1 MDFSFEAGRVRLRNL
16 RPADLP
22 DFAAYRADPN
32 VARFQGFDPYTEAEA
47 ARFHCRAGRGGGAGR
62 AGQLGAAG
70 HCPRR

>member
-47 ARFHCRAGRGGGAGR
+47 AAFI
-62 AGQLGAAG
+62 AGQAVANGPSAGSAAATC
-70 HCPRR
+70 H